1 MSGIELP
8 PGAVVLT
15 LKELESSLGVF
26 FVGYVVATIAYGFT
40 FFQSYDYFSRYPFD
54 HWTIKYTVASLF
66 ILDTAITVLISHALY
81 HYLVLLYPFT
91 LGLINAT
98 HTYCAAIGLS
108 IVAVFIVQ
116 IFYSAYIWTVSKN
129 AFLSGALA
137 FVSTAAF
144 ALGLAFTAKI
154 SHNHKFTSLAVH
166 GVKGV
171 IASGQAL
178 SAVAGLVTFGALC
191 FYSKSTQDV
200 AIHPLDIAALY
211 EDFITYFL
219 ARGCAATIVQFGLF
233 FSFLTMPTKA
243 VWMPFFLV
251 ASKLFINSLLT
262 LLNSREVHHV
272 HGMNKTA
279 LSSRKTDSTS
289 QSTSVPRSN
298 RFDVVDSKVEVSHTI
313 EHGDDPTGS
322 KAPPLADDDAAPWHE
337 ARYAENKSDKT
348 EL

>member
-15 LKELESSLGVF
+15 LKELESSLGVL
-26 FVGYVVATIAYGFT
+26 FVGYIVATIAYGFT
-40 FFQSYDYFSRYPFD
+40 FFRDFFVVPTHSGFQLIGYRDFAFNISRVSSNVPLTCAVEATYSV
-54 HWTIKYTVASLF
+54 WS
-66 ILDTAITVLISHALY
+66 LY

-91 LGLINAT
+91 FGLINAT

-108 IVAVFIVQ
+108 VSLRSYLDWRFGE
-116 IFYSAYIWTVSKN
+116 AYRPRPSYH
-129 AFLSGALA
+129 LSPLMTYLGIH
-137 FVSTAAF
+137 FDSCICTGTCSDNHEF
-144 ALGLAFTAKI
+144 A
-154 SHNHKFTSLAVH
+154 SLAVH

-178 SAVAGLVTFGALC
+178 SAVAGFVTFCALC

-200 AIHPLDIAALY
+200 AIHPLDITALY
-211 EDFITYFL
+211 EDFITYFC

-233 FSFLTMPTKA
+233 FSFLTMPNKA
-243 VWMPFFLV
+243 VWMPFYLV

-272 HGMNKTA
+272 HGKIA

-289 QSTSVPRSN
+289 QSTSIPRSN
-298 RFDVVDSKVEVSHTI
+298 RYDVVDTKLEVSHTN
-313 EHGDDPTGS
+313 ERDNDDPTGS
-322 KAPPLADDDAAPWHE
+322 KAPPLADDDAAVKIPSSWHF
-337 ARYAENKSDKT
+337 SD
-348 EL
+348 

>member
-15 LKELESSLGVF
+15 LKELESSLGVL
-26 FVGYVVATIAYGFT
+26 FVGYIVATIAYGFT
-40 FFQSYDYFSRYPFD
+40 FFQSYDYFCRYPFD
-54 HWTIKYTVASLF
+54 HWTIKFTVTSLF
-66 ILDTAITVLISHALY
+66 LLDTVISLLTSHALY

-91 LGLINAT
+91 FGLINAT

-116 IFYSAYIWTVSKN
+116 MFHSAHIWTVSKN

-137 FVSTAAF
+137 FISTAAF

-154 SHNHKFTSLAVH
+154 SDNHEFASLAVH

-178 SAVAGLVTFGALC
+178 SAVAGFVTFCALC

-200 AIHPLDIAALY
+200 AIHPLDITALY
-211 EDFITYFL
+211 EDFITYFC

-233 FSFLTMPTKA
+233 FSFLTMPNKA
-243 VWMPFFLV
+243 VWMPFYLV

-272 HGMNKTA
+272 HGKIA

-289 QSTSVPRSN
+289 QSTSIPRSN
-298 RFDVVDSKVEVSHTI
+298 RYDVVDTKLEVSHTN
-313 EHGDDPTGS
+313 ERDNDDPTGS

-337 ARYAENKSDKT
+337 ARYVEKKSDTT
-348 EL
+348 EP